1 MVEKPR
7 SFFGMIDT
15 LDKLLMLFPNKA
27 ELNRICLLSGGA
39 SSHWYKPKRTH
50 APDVNSVIRMADY
63 VPITNEEL
71 GAVIRDLGKIRIELQ
86 GKRKRSR
93 EAKKREKL
101 KRMNERKEMERRKR
115 VARKSQ
121 FLEEM
126 ERKKELADQR
136 IKEKEA
142 YLELQKR
149 LQRLEQLE
157 QKLKEK

>member
-1 MVEKPR
+1 
-7 SFFGMIDT
+7 MIDT
-15 LDKLLMLFPNKA
+15 LDKLLLCFPNKA
-27 ELNRICLLSGGA
+27 DLNRICLLSAGA
-39 SSHWYKPKRTH
+39 SSHWFEPNRKH
-50 APDVNSVIRMADY
+50 APDVQSVIRMADH
-63 VPITNEEL
+63 VLISNEEL

-115 VARKSQ
+115 VARSSQ
-121 FLEEM
+121 FLEKM
-126 ERKKELADQR
+126 ERELAEQK

-149 LQRLEQLE
+149 LERLEILEKQLHS
-157 QKLKEK
+157 KEKK